1 MPFAKHTGDTVTF
14 FLVAGASG
22 LAVLS
27 GMAGANKLAFVL
39 PLAVAFAL
47 ALGVLA
53 ITRFEVYVLVLLAAR
68 SSLDLAKLSSAGEGG
83 GLSRAIDPAGILG
96 IQFILLATFWL
107 AAQHRARN
115 LEPAS
120 PLVKALVVFVA
131 ACGLSLVSSR
141 DLVPSAIEL
150 SRILTAVMM
159 FVVLEQL
166 LSNPTI
172 LHRALIAV
180 YASALFPLAFT
191 AFGFLTGNP
200 RTEGKGGFVRIM
212 GPFNQ
217 SNTFGRY
224 LMLLTVFGVAL
235 WPHLEPKLR
244 RWMAGILAGCAVC
257 LPLTYTRSAIIGTG
271 LGLLVVG
278 LLQSRK
284 LILGVVL
291 AGLLALALVPQFAS
305 RFSELA
311 DPVPAAGD
319 QVGNSL
325 QWRMEYWGEVV
336 TLARRSPVWGI
347 GLGQT
352 QRTTEAQKQPHND
365 VLRAFVETG
374 ILGLAGYLLSLA
386 AMLRLAYLSVAATR
400 PERLDASIRRG
411 VAVGFA
417 GCVVAFISVSL
428 VANVITNVVNLWYFV
443 TFAAAASCVAR
454 SKESTHQWKSA
465 TISA

>member
-1 MPFAKHTGDTVTF
+1 MPFNKHTGDVITF
-14 FLVAGASG
+14 CLVAGATG
-22 LAVLS
+22 LAVIS
-27 GMAGANKLAFVL
+27 GMAGQNKLAFIL
-39 PLAVAFAL
+39 PLAAALAL

-53 ITRFEVYVLVLLAAR
+53 ITRFDAYVLVLLAAR
-68 SSLDLAKLSSAGEGG
+68 ASLDLAKLSGSRGGG
-83 GLSRAIDPAGILG
+83 GLARAIDPAGLLG
-96 IQFILLATFWL
+96 IQFIVMATFWL
-107 AAQHRARN
+107 AAQYRART
-115 LEPAS
+115 LERPS
-120 PLVKALVVFVA
+120 PLTQALSVFIA

-141 DLVPSAIEL
+141 DMLPSAIEL
-150 SRILTAVMM
+150 SRVLTAVVM

-166 LSNPTI
+166 MSNPI
-172 LHRALIAV
+172 LLRRGLMAV

-200 RTEGKGGFVRIM
+200 RNEGKGGFLRIM

-235 WPHLEPKLR
+235 WPHLEPRLKK
-244 RWMAGILAGCAVC
+244 WMTAILAGCAVC
-257 LPLTYTRSAIIGTG
+257 LPLTYTRSAIIGAC

-278 LLQSRK
+278 LLQSKK
-284 LILGVVL
+284 LILGLVL
-291 AGLLALALVPQFAS
+291 AGVLAVALIPQLGS
-305 RFSELA
+305 RFSQLA
-311 DPVPAAGD
+311 EASESTTHN
-319 QVGNSL
+319 GNSF
-325 QWRMEYWGEVV
+325 QWRLDYWGEVV

-352 QRTTEAQKQPHND
+352 QRITEAQKQPHND

-386 AMLRLAYLSVAATR
+386 AMGRVAYLALTATEPDR
-400 PERLDASIRRG
+400 REMSIRRG

-428 VANVITNVVNLWYFV
+428 VANVITNVVNLWYFL

-454 SKESTHQWKSA
+454 TVERTRQWRSA
-465 TISA
+465 TIST